1 MSRISTFRQRPP
13 RIRRIVVKDP
23 LGSADPGVVE
33 TSAPR
38 GRYASKDALIEPQ
51 ETQAMSTT
59 FRSPLCRNLAMVAI
73 AALLVASTSALAADV
88 SKEVATAA
96 EHAGYAAEATL
107 LTTTQAHLHHTVNC
121 LVGPKGKGFDAKEL
135 NPCKG
140 LGNGAI
146 PDSTDAAKKKL
157 LEQALASAD
166 AGLASK
172 DLAAAK
178 KAAAEAEAA
187 LKSAM

>member
-1 MSRISTFRQRPP
+1 
-13 RIRRIVVKDP
+13 
-23 LGSADPGVVE
+23 
-33 TSAPR
+33 
-38 GRYASKDALIEPQ
+38 
-51 ETQAMSTT
+51 MSTT
-59 FRSPLCRNLAMVAI
+59 FHSSRCRNLAMVAI
-73 AALLVASTSALAADV
+73 ATLLVASTSALAADV
-88 SKEVATAA
+88 SKEVAAA
-96 EHAGYAAEATL
+96 AQHAGFAAEATL
-107 LTTTQAHLHHTVNC
+107 LATTQSHLHHTVNC
-121 LVGPKGKGFDAKEL
+121 LVGPKGKDFDAKEM
-135 NPCKG
+135 NPCKS

-178 KAAAEAEAA
+178 KAAAEAEAT